1 MDNQTAARLK
11 KLSGIPSAGSNQYN
25 NDPAFQEAV
34 QKLTKLYKSAGVRIS
49 QQDLF
54 EKAAL
59 QLKEAAGIK
68 FIKVE
73 PTEDFQSGTSKK
85 GTLIISYHTLVEL
98 FGEPQRPEGEDVV
111 RVEWSI
117 SMEYQHPLYNNMND
131 PENTTTAFVNI
142 YDWKQDSPVEDV
154 DHWNVG
160 AKEGPHFH
168 ALLDY
173 LQQKGVY

>member
-11 KLSGIPSAGSNQYN
+11 KLSGVPSTGSKQYS

-34 QKLTKLYKSAGVRIS
+34 QKLTKLYKSAGVSIS
-49 QQDLF
+49 QQELF
-54 EKAAL
+54 EKASA
-59 QLKEAAGIK
+59 QLNESAAIK

-85 GTLIISYHTLVEL
+85 GTLVISYHTLVEL
-98 FGEPQRPEGEDVV
+98 FGKPQQPEGEDVV
-111 RVEWSI
+111 QVEWSVY
-117 SMEYQHPLYNNMND
+117 MEYQDSFYNDMND
-131 PENTTTAFVNI
+131 PDDVTIAQVNI
-142 YDWKQDSPVEDV
+142 YDWKQNMPVEDI

-160 AKEGPHFH
+160 ARKPSEFH
-168 ALLDY
+168 ALLEY